1 MKTCAERKPTH
12 RLNRGSYFLTAGEP
26 IMRNTTAGA
35 IGGVVA
41 GMIVSGVM
49 AVGRD
54 AGVLH
59 RTLADQASDW
69 LDRRFGAREWA
80 GEDGTQ
86 VLEQGVHFAASAAFG
101 AVYGATRPLTQSV
114 PPVAAGA
121 LFGAGLYAVAIA
133 GVAPRIGLT
142 PDHDDEAETVALQ
155 RLGLHVL
162 FGVITALVADALAPI
177 RRAPKAKAASVVKIV
192 DPRQG

>member
-1 MKTCAERKPTH
+1 
-12 RLNRGSYFLTAGEP
+12 
-26 IMRNTTAGA
+26 MRNTTAGA

-41 GMIVSGVM
+41 GVIVSGVM
-49 AVGRD
+49 AIGRD
-54 AGVLH
+54 AGLLH
-59 RTLADQASDW
+59 KTLADQASDW
-69 LDRRFGAREWA
+69 LDRRFNTRDWA

-86 VLEQGVHFAASAAFG
+86 ALEQGNHLAASAAFG

-142 PDHDDEAETVALQ
+142 PDEEAETVALQ

-162 FGVITALVADALAPI
+162 FGVITALVADALTPV
-177 RRAPKAKAASVVKIV
+177 RRAGKSKPAPVVKIA
-192 DPRQG
+192 DPGPG